1 MEGMGGLLQWAGW
14 LTALGLGICGYCFT
28 ILGWHIRGKQAKEL
42 AKKRE
47 IHEAMDRVFESLNEL
62 EDAAY
67 SFWSD
72 AESQLRSDQ
81 LILLSRRCVIRLNQ
95 LKQLQDFRY
104 PVHEIAEMRRQATLD
119 AESRAKPL
127 RDGSMRLRRLS
138 RAIESIVQSEVLR
151 KTWD

>member
-1 MEGMGGLLQWAGW
+1 
-14 LTALGLGICGYCFT
+14 
-28 ILGWHIRGKQAKEL
+28 EL

-138 RAIESIVQSEVLR
+138 RAIESIV
-151 KTWD
+151 